1 MTAEQLPAL
10 AETRRSRMRRHCPQ
24 SRVSRYGCAASDTG
38 GCFHAPLA
46 AITTQPR
53 SASTPKKTTKMANAI
68 NPACLAEWRRQR
80 GRRFGAWIARLR
92 AFEMPE
98 IEVADHNDLIQ
109 QILLYDSI
117 AQCDDDMP
125 QPDSDD
131 SYNYFVRHNPYMC
144 LTLDELHKRAE
155 AAYPRLA
162 ARLQEEWEESQRR
175 RQLARERT
183 AARLW
188 AEEEAKREARYQAW
202 RLARSG

>member
-1 MTAEQLPAL
+1 MA
-10 AETRRSRMRRHCPQ
+10 
-24 SRVSRYGCAASDTG
+24 
-38 GCFHAPLA
+38 
-46 AITTQPR
+46 TTID
-53 SASTPKKTTKMANAI
+53 A
-68 NPACLAEWRRQR
+68 ACLVEWRRQR
-80 GRRFGAWIARLR
+80 GRRFRSWAARLC

-98 IEVADHNDLIQ
+98 IEVADYKDLIQ
-109 QILLYDSI
+109 QILLYGSI

-144 LTLDELHKRAE
+144 LTLDELHKRDE

-175 RQLARERT
+175 RQLARERV

-202 RLARSG
+202 RLVRST